1 MRITHPL
8 WPAVREFSRRLLRED
23 GVVLTVGVHQTEG
36 VNQLLLAM
44 GDRQPERLT
53 FPEVVAHP
61 TKTLSL
67 HLRRHGTLTLWA
79 TCSDVEPLPSV
90 LWLPMDAD
98 DALNSVLQSS
108 HDLLQA
114 GYPGCIGCVG
124 SVDEAAWDEG
134 MHRQRWMELE
144 MNGDS
149 SPVS

>member
-23 GVVLTVGVHQTEG
+23 GLVLTVGAHQAER

-53 FPEVVAHP
+53 FPQVVAHP

-67 HLRRHGTLTLWA
+67 QLRRHGKLTLWA
-79 TCSDVEPLPSV
+79 TCSDVEPVPSV

-98 DALNSVLQSS
+98 DALDSVFQAS

-124 SVDEAAWDEG
+124 SVDETAWDEG
-134 MHRQRWMELE
+134 AHRQRWTDLIMK
-144 MNGDS
+144 GDS
-149 SPVS
+149 FPVS

>member
-23 GVVLTVGVHQTEG
+23 GLVLTVGVHQTER

-53 FPEVVAHP
+53 FPQVVAHP
-61 TKTLSL
+61 TKTLNL
-67 HLRRHGTLTLWA
+67 QLRRHGKLTLWA

-98 DALNSVLQSS
+98 DALDSVFHAS

-124 SVDEAAWDEG
+124 SVDETAWDEG
-134 MHRQRWMELE
+134 AHRQRWTDLIMK
-144 MNGDS
+144 GDS

>member
-23 GVVLTVGVHQTEG
+23 GLVLTVGVHQTER

-53 FPEVVAHP
+53 FPEVVVHP
-61 TKTLSL
+61 TKTLTL
-67 HLRRHGTLTLWA
+67 QVRRHGKLTLWA
-79 TCSDVEPLPSV
+79 TCSDVEPGPSV

-98 DALNSVLQSS
+98 DALDSVFHAS

-124 SVDEAAWDEG
+124 SVDETAWDEG
-134 MHRQRWMELE
+134 AHRQRWVDLIMK
-144 MNGDS
+144 GDS